1 MAKYTMAYPA
11 AGTYYL
17 FLDGKT
23 ASDKGEFTLSASY
36 TLSE

>member
-1 MAKYTMAYPA
+1 MAYPA

-23 ASDKGEFTLSASY
+23 AADKGEFTLSASY
-36 TLSE
+36 TMSE